1 MADDMR
7 WIKTHCRRMD
17 HGGCAILAGVKDN
30 QIVKI
35 KGDQGVC
42 KRGLGFYKEFFK
54 VKYRWF

>member
-1 MADDMR
+1 
-7 WIKTHCRRMD
+7 MD